1 MTIKTN
7 TDGTYTLTYDGNYNL
22 NYDGITSSNYATTTS
37 YNTLNEIINTG
48 IKKPEDKKP
57 EVRLDQRSSLNVGPR
72 QVSAYY
78 YEDGFRTDEKVL
90 IPTIKSI
97 EVFNEKT
104 VKVTFVN
111 GSVQTSTV
119 QKGDTF
125 SLEDG
130 LLRCIAKEMIGKE
143 GSAILNKLVAYAV
156 KTYNGAEADK
166 KKKAEEE
173 EKKRI
178 AFEKNYKK
186 AKAHWA
192 KKRAMERENRIQEM
206 AEAIVRAKKLKLA
219 NKKHNKG
226 ENNNV

>member
-22 NYDGITSSNYATTTS
+22 TCDSISSSNCIGYATSTAKSTIDD
-37 YNTLNEIINTG
+37 IINTVN
-48 IKKPEDKKP
+48 KKP

-78 YEDGFRTDEKVL
+78 YKDGFRTDSKDL
-90 IPTIKSI
+90 IPAIKSI
-97 EVFNEKT
+97 EVFNKTT
-104 VKVTFVN
+104 VKMTFVN
-111 GSVQTSTV
+111 GDVQTSTV
-119 QKGDTF
+119 QDGDTF

-130 LLRCIAKEMIGKE
+130 VLRCMVKEMIGKE

-156 KTYNGAEADK
+156 KTYNDAETDK
-166 KKKAEEE
+166 KKKADEEAK
-173 EKKRI
+173 KKR
-178 AFEKNYKK
+178 ASDKNYKK

-206 AEAIVRAKKLKLA
+206 AEAILRARQIELT
-219 NKKHNKG
+219 NTDNKG
-226 ENNNV
+226 DENV

>member
-22 NYDGITSSNYATTTS
+22 TCDSISSSNCIGYATSTAKSTIDD
-37 YNTLNEIINTG
+37 IINTVN
-48 IKKPEDKKP
+48 KKP

-78 YEDGFRTDEKVL
+78 YKDGFRTDEKVL

-97 EVFNEKT
+97 EVFDKKT

-111 GSVQTSTV
+111 GNVQTSTV

-156 KTYNGAEADK
+156 KTYNNAETEK

-178 AFEKNYKK
+178 ASEKNYKK

-192 KKRAMERENRIQEM
+192 KKRAMERENRIQEL
-206 AEAIVRAKKLKLA
+206 AEAIVRAKKIESTDRE
-219 NKKHNKG
+219 NKG
-226 ENNNV
+226 EDKNV